1 LITWFTVTGV
11 SGNSFTF
18 NCAGTTAGTYNTDAN
33 ASGGFYMAVV
43 ADPAIA
49 IGGTGN
55 GNWDG
60 KYTGTMVSTEN
71 NKNFSE
77 ISFLPPAAAP
87 GTMPP
92 ALTSVLDQALG
103 LAPCTTGDLNNDGVC
118 NILDVQLEI
127 DLLMSQEGVPAAK
140 GKRLPH

>member
-1 LITWFTVTGV
+1 VTGV

-60 KYTGTMVSTEN
+60 NYTGTMVSTEN

-77 ISFLPPAAAP
+77 ISFLPPAAP
-87 GTMPP
+87 NSLPP

-103 LAPCTTGDLNNDGVC
+103 LAPCTTGDLNHDGVC
-118 NILDVQLEI
+118 NILDVQLEV
-127 DLLMSQEGVPAAK
+127 DLLMSQGTPAD
-140 GKRLPH
+140 KRKTLPH